1 MYKIASLF
9 SGAGGLD
16 LGFKRAGF
24 KLVWAN
30 DIFLEAA
37 ETYKKNLGSHIVT
50 DPIEKIASSD
60 IPDIDGIIGGFPCQG
75 FSLAN
80 TKRNTKDKRNKLY
93 LEFVRV
99 LKDKKPIFFVAE
111 NVKGILSLGG
121 GKIFEQILNDFSNAG
136 YDVKHQLFNAAD
148 FGVPQTRQRVFLFG
162 VRKDL
167 GLNVTAFPPH
177 PTHAPIAKADFL
189 GLKPWVSIAEALKGI
204 PEPDTKNDLRNHSAS
219 QYKLRFNGYIGHRLI
234 NPDLPSPTITA
245 RGDERGGVVIH
256 HHPKNHR
263 RMTARETALIQT
275 FPIDFEFIGAKTS
288 AYRQIGNAVPPL
300 LAEHIAESVRKTLL
314 QTSKK
319 ITKRPSFLAAA

>member
-16 LGFKRAGF
+16 LGFKNAGF

-37 ETYKKNLGSHIVT
+37 ETYKKNLGKHIVT
-50 DPIEKIASSD
+50 VPIDQIPSTD
-60 IPDIDGIIGGFPCQG
+60 IPDVDGIIGGFPCQG

-80 TKRNTKDKRNKLY
+80 TKRHTKDSRNKLY

-99 LKDKKPIFFVAE
+99 LKDKKPLFFIAE
-111 NVKGILSLGG
+111 NVKGILSLGE
-121 GKIFEQILNDFSNAG
+121 GKIFKKILNDFSEAG

-162 VRKDL
+162 IRKDL
-167 GLNVTAFPPH
+167 GINITAFPPL
-177 PTHAPIAKADFL
+177 PTHAPISKAEKL
-189 GLKPWVSIAEALKGI
+189 GLKPWVSISEALKGI
-204 PEPDTKNDLRNHSAS
+204 PEPESENNLLNHSAS

-263 RMTARETALIQT
+263 RLTARETALIQS
-275 FPIDFEFIGAKTS
+275 FPIDFEFVGAKTS

-300 LAEHIAESVRKTLL
+300 LAKHIAESVRKTLR
-314 QTSKK
+314 QVAK
-319 ITKRPSFLAAA
+319 